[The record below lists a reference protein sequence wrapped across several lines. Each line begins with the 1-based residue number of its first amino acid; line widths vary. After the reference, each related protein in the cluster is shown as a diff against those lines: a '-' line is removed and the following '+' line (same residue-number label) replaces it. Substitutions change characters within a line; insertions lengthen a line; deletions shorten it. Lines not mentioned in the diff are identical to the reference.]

1 MSFSLAFTHTG
12 IYVTNMERMVD
23 FYTRVV
29 GFAVSDRGPTL
40 QGVGEITF
48 MTRDPREHHQLVLV
62 TGRPANL
69 PFNMVNQLS
78 FLVDGLATLK
88 SLHRDLER
96 EPGLEDLGPVSHG
109 NALSAYFLDPEK
121 NRVEFYLHTPWHVP
135 QPHRISVDLSLP
147 DARLWAAVEQ
157 DVRATPGFK
166 PREEWIAEME
176 RKVAQATA
184 RRVAARATERAQ
196 AR

>member
-1 MSFSLAFTHTG
+1 MSFSLAFTHVG
-12 IYVTNMERMVD
+12 IYVTDMDRMVD

-29 GFAVSDRGPTL
+29 GFAVADRGPRL
-40 QGVGEITF
+40 QGGGEIAF
-48 MTRDPREHHQLVLV
+48 MTRDPREHHQLVLA

-88 SLHRDLER
+88 ALYRDLKR

-121 NRVEFYLHTPWHVP
+121 NRIEFYMHTPWHVP

-147 DARLWAAVEQ
+147 DARLWAAIEQ
-157 DVRATPGFK
+157 DVRATPGFQR
-166 PREEWIAEME
+166 REEWIAEME

-184 RRVAARATERAQ
+184 RRGAARATERA
-196 AR
+196 

>member
-1 MSFSLAFTHTG
+1 MSFSLAFTHVG
-12 IYVTNMERMVD
+12 IYVTDMDRMVN

-29 GFAVSDRGPTL
+29 GFAVADRGPRL
-40 QGVGEITF
+40 QGTGEITF
-48 MTRDPREHHQLVLV
+48 MTRDPREHHQLVLA

-78 FLVDGLATLK
+78 FLVDSLTTLRT
-88 SLHRDLER
+88 LYRDLKR

-121 NRVEFYLHTPWHVP
+121 NRIEFYMHTPWHVP

-147 DARLWAAVEQ
+147 DARLWADIEQ

-176 RKVAQATA
+176 RRIAQATA
-184 RRVAARATERAQ
+184 RRGAARATERA
-196 AR
+196 

>member
-12 IYVTNMERMVD
+12 IYVTDMERMVD

-40 QGVGEITF
+40 QGVGEIAF

-78 FLVDGLATLK
+78 FLVDDLATLRA
-88 SLHRDLER
+88 LYRDLKR

-109 NALSAYFLDPEK
+109 NALSVYFLDPEK
-121 NRVEFYLHTPWHVP
+121 NRIEFYMHTPWHVP
-135 QPHRISVDLSLP
+135 QPHRVSVDLTLP
-147 DARLWAAVEQ
+147 DARLLAAVEQ
-157 DVRATPGFK
+157 DVRATAGFR

-176 RKVAQATA
+176 RKIAQATA
-184 RRVAARATERAQ
+184 RRGAARAAERA
-196 AR
+196 

>member
-1 MSFSLAFTHTG
+1 MSFSLAFTHAG
-12 IYVTNMERMVD
+12 IYVTDMDRMVD

-29 GFAVSDRGPTL
+29 GFAVADRGPRL
-40 QGVGEITF
+40 QGGGEIAF
-48 MTRDPREHHQLVLV
+48 MTRDPREHHQLVLA
-62 TGRPANL
+62 TGRPTNL
-69 PFNMVNQLS
+69 SFNMVNQLS

-88 SLHRDLER
+88 ALYRDLKR

-109 NALSAYFLDPEK
+109 NALSAYFLDPEQ
-121 NRVEFYLHTPWHVP
+121 NRIEFYMHTPWHVP

-166 PREEWIAEME
+166 PREEWIADME
-176 RKVAQATA
+176 RRVAQATA
-184 RRVAARATERAQ
+184 RRGAARATERA
-196 AR
+196 

>member
-1 MSFSLAFTHTG
+1 MSFSLAFTHAG
-12 IYVTNMERMVD
+12 IYVTDMDRMVD

-29 GFAVSDRGPTL
+29 GFAVSDRGPRL
-40 QGVGEITF
+40 QGGGEIAF
-48 MTRDPREHHQLVLV
+48 MTRDPREHHQLVLA
-62 TGRPANL
+62 TGRPTNL

-88 SLHRDLER
+88 ALYRDLKR

-121 NRVEFYLHTPWHVP
+121 NRIEFYMHTPWHVP

-147 DARLWAAVEQ
+147 DARLWAAIEQ

-166 PREEWIAEME
+166 PREEWIADME

-184 RRVAARATERAQ
+184 RRGAARATERA
-196 AR
+196 

>member
-1 MSFSLAFTHTG
+1 MSFSLAFTHVG
-12 IYVTNMERMVD
+12 IYVTDMDRMVD

-29 GFAVSDRGPTL
+29 GFAVADRGPRL
-40 QGVGEITF
+40 QGGGEIAF
-48 MTRDPREHHQLVLV
+48 MTRDPREHHQLVLA

-88 SLHRDLER
+88 ALYRDLKR

-121 NRVEFYLHTPWHVP
+121 NRIEFYMHTPWHVP

-166 PREEWIAEME
+166 PREEWIADME
-176 RKVAQATA
+176 RRIAQATA
-184 RRVAARATERAQ
+184 RRGAALATERA
-196 AR
+196 

>member
-62 TGRPANL
+62 SGRPANL

-121 NRVEFYLHTPWHVP
+121 NRIEFYMHTPWHVP
-135 QPHRISVDLSLP
+135 QPHRISVDLALP

-166 PREEWIAEME
+166 PREEWIAEMD
-176 RKVAQATA
+176 RKIAQATA
-184 RRVAARATERAQ
+184 RRGAAQVTERA
-196 AR
+196 

>member
-1 MSFSLAFTHTG
+1 MSFSLAFTHAG
-12 IYVTNMERMVD
+12 IYVTDMDRMVD

-29 GFAVSDRGPTL
+29 GFAVADRGPTL
-40 QGVGEITF
+40 QGSGEIAF
-48 MTRDPREHHQLVLV
+48 MTRDAREHHQLVLA

-88 SLHRDLER
+88 ALYRDLKR

-109 NALSAYFLDPEK
+109 NALSAYFRDPEK
-121 NRVEFYLHTPWHVP
+121 NRIEFYMHTPWHVP

-147 DARLWAAVEQ
+147 DAQLWAAVEQ

-184 RRVAARATERAQ
+184 RRGAARATERA
-196 AR
+196 